1 MSPRHDELGF
11 RPSRRLLIYTIFF
24 VISQLLYQTAIT
36 TLKQPN
42 FDEAHYIPAAR
53 KMIETQ
59 EIAIKEHPP
68 LGVQIIASGILIF
81 GDNPYGWRFFSAL
94 AGSFLLLGLLA
105 LCFACG
111 MRYQRVVYIGCLLL
125 TSHFIYVHARIAM
138 LDVYMCALIIW
149 ALVFLIQGFN
159 CEGIAQKK
167 LRICISALL
176 WGAAT
181 AIKWVGLIG
190 FVICIGYL
198 LLLKVVRKFN
208 YDGIVNQYSWHNYRY
223 LQGISSFFVFAVYGV
238 FFFCGY
244 YIPYLLIGK
253 FRLIDVL
260 REAWQLQQYVPDDHV
275 YQSSMWLWPFM
286 LRPIWYE
293 YYKLDNGL
301 IQGVLCLGNPFLLL
315 AGLVGLAWSGRN
327 WLRYNSMLSFI
338 NIVFYAGFFLFWLF
352 VERKT
357 SFHYY
362 YFLPT
367 LFLILALGESF
378 SGLLGSRY
386 RFWAWFGLGVS
397 AAFFV
402 YFFPVISGLPMPLGK
417 NLYFWTWFDSWI

>member
-1 MSPRHDELGF
+1 MSPHPEQLNF
-11 RPSRRLLIYTIFF
+11 RFPRRLFVYAAFF

-36 TLKQPN
+36 TLKHPN
-42 FDEAHYIPAAR
+42 FDEAHYVPAAR

-59 EIAIKEHPP
+59 EIVIKEHPP
-68 LGVQIIASGILIF
+68 LGVQLIASGILIF

-111 MRYQRVVYIGCLLL
+111 MRCQRVIYVGCLLL
-125 TSHFIYVHARIAM
+125 TSHFIYIHARIAM
-138 LDVYMCALIIW
+138 LDIYMCALIVW
-149 ALVFLIQGFN
+149 ALVLLIQGFN
-159 CEGIAQKK
+159 CEQVRQKK
-167 LRICISALL
+167 LFICASALL

-181 AIKWVGLIG
+181 AIKWVGLVG

-198 LLLKVVRKFN
+198 IVLKVVRKFN
-208 YDGIVNQYSWHNYRY
+208 YEGFVNQYSWHNYRY
-223 LQGISSFFVFAVYGV
+223 LQRVSSFFILSVYGV

-253 FRLIDVL
+253 FQLITAIK
-260 REAWQLQQYVPDDHV
+260 EAWQLQQYVPDNHV
-275 YQSSMWLWPFM
+275 YQSSMWLWPLM

-293 YYKLDNGL
+293 YYRLDSGL
-301 IQGVLCLGNPFLLL
+301 IQGVFCLGNPFLLL
-315 AGLVGLAWSGRN
+315 MGLVGLAWSGRN
-327 WLRYNSMLSFI
+327 WLRCNSMLSFI
-338 NIVFYAGFFLFWLF
+338 NIVFYTGFFLFWLL

-367 LFLILALGESF
+367 LFLILALGESL
-378 SGLLGSRY
+378 SSLLGSRQ
-386 RFWAWFGLGVS
+386 RSLAWVGLGV
-397 AAFFV
+397 AAACFV
-402 YFFPVISGLPMPLGK
+402 YFFPVISGLPMPIDK
-417 NLYFWTWFDSWI
+417 NLSLWTWFDSWV